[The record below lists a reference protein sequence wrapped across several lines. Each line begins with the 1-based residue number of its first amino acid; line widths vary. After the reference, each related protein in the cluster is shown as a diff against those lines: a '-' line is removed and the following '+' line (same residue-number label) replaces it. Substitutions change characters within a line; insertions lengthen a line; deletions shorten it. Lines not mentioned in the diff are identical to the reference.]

1 MQSQTDATTK
11 SISAKTTKH
20 LVVSLVVVAVVTVW
34 FARSYRGHDI
44 VSADANDNQVSAA
57 RGFAVL
63 TDLLRDQKPHPA
75 GSPENEAVRKRLKA
89 HMCSLGYQITEAAFT
104 ARGVSMTNLLATL
117 PGDANLRPILLAT
130 HYDSVEAGPGAGDA
144 GSCIAALAE
153 TARWLIQQKPKWSQS
168 AKVPTVY
175 FLFTDGEE
183 WVRKIG
189 HGLNGAEYFVQN
201 QNQLLEQRP
210 FILNFDARG
219 ATGPSL
225 LYESSRNNLKLM
237 QYILPAVPRPVFTAS
252 SYVAIYD
259 LLPNA
264 TDFTEFKAV
273 GIDGLNFAFIDDP
286 HLYHTP
292 DDTLQNLDIRS
303 VQHHANN
310 ASAFLKQWCVSPPK
324 DLQAN
329 ENAVFFEVLGQW
341 IVCYP
346 EGWSLWFAVCVF
358 SLNLLGTIKAVR
370 SDKTKR
376 ISAAA
381 VFDSSAAML
390 IGAIGCVIAGWGLSQ
405 LEDQVPR
412 SSHGFGPDDPYL
424 ICGLWICAFLSMKL
438 AFRFLAQRATTES
451 TWTVVWMINAL
462 LGIAT
467 SQFVPGFSYIFLTT
481 GLVPGLLSVTRLDR
495 RTASVIAVAVAAIFL
510 VPLAWQFGIALG
522 LRMVIVLSVLYAM
535 FMAPVYP
542 LLATPRTLRNHE
554 QSVL

>member
-1 MQSQTDATTK
+1 MQTQTDAIAET
-11 SISAKTTKH
+11 ISAEPTKH
-20 LVVSLVVVAVVTVW
+20 LVICLLVVAAVTVW
-34 FARSYRGHDI
+34 FALSYRGHDI
-44 VSADANDNQVSAA
+44 VSADAAEDKISAA
-57 RGFAVL
+57 RGLTVL
-63 TDLLRDQKPHPA
+63 ADLLKDQKPHPA
-75 GSPENEAVRKRLKA
+75 GSPENEAVRKRLSK
-89 HMCSLGYQITEAAFT
+89 HMTSLGFETTETAFT
-104 ARGVSMTNLLATL
+104 ARGVSMSNLLATL

-144 GSCIAALAE
+144 GSCVAALAE
-153 TARWLIQQKPKWSQS
+153 TARWFIQQKPTWQKS

-189 HGLNGAEYFVQN
+189 HGLNGAEYFVEN
-201 QNQLLEQRP
+201 QNQLLAQRP

-219 ATGPSL
+219 GTGPSL

-237 QYILPAVPRPVFTAS
+237 QYVLPALPRPAFTAS

-292 DDTLQNLDIRS
+292 DDTLQNLDAKS

-324 DLQAN
+324 ELKSNQ
-329 ENAVFFEVLGQW
+329 NAVFFEVIGQW
-341 IVCYP
+341 LICYP
-346 EGWSLWFAVCVF
+346 EGWSLWFAACVF
-358 SLNLLGTIKAVR
+358 ALHLIGTIKAVR
-370 SDKTKR
+370 SDHTKR
-376 ISAAA
+376 ISAATI
-381 VFDSSAAML
+381 FDSTAAIL
-390 IGAIGCVIAGWGLSQ
+390 IGTIGCVIAGWVLTQ
-405 LEDQVPR
+405 LKTQVPR
-412 SSHGFGPDDPYL
+412 SSHGFGPYDPYL

-467 SQFVPGFSYIFLTT
+467 SLYVPGFSYIFLTI
-481 GLVPGLLSVTRLDR
+481 GLVPGLLSITRLDR
-495 RTASVIAVAVAAIFL
+495 RTTSVIVVAVAAIFL
-510 VPLAWQFGIALG
+510 VPLGWQFGIALG
-522 LRMVIVLSVLYAM
+522 VRMAMVLSVLYAM
-535 FMAPVYP
+535 FLAPIYP
-542 LLATPRTLRNHE
+542 LLPTPTTLRNRE
-554 QSVL
+554 